1 MSAFDDFSA
10 LLLEEA
16 KRFLEKTNETE
27 DQDAKTA
34 FMHSAVLIGV
44 SALEAYINGI
54 SQELINFPSTPIHE
68 KSLLG
73 EREIELK
80 NGEYI
85 LTERLKIQRLT
96 DRIQYLYFK
105 YDKKYLNGDS
115 ESWWGPLKQSLK
127 LRNELVHPKEEITI
141 SQDQVKLLIESVIGC
156 LLCLSKIIYKKEFP
170 FRNMGLQSKLTF

>member
-1 MSAFDDFSA
+1 MAEFDDFSA

-16 KRFLEKTNETE
+16 KRFHEKIDEDTNE
-27 DQDAKTA
+27 DAKTA
-34 FMHSAVLIGV
+34 YIHSAVLIGI

-54 SQELINFPSTPIHE
+54 SQELMNFPKTPIHE

-73 EREIELK
+73 EKEIELK
-80 NGEYI
+80 NGEFI

-96 DRIQYLYFK
+96 ERIQYLYFK
-105 YDKKYLNGDS
+105 YKKTHLTGES
-115 ESWWGPLKQSLK
+115 EEWWGSLKQALK
-127 LRNELVHPKEEITI
+127 VRNNLVHPKEEVTI
-141 SQDQVKLLIESVIGC
+141 SKEEVKQLLESVISC